1 MRSDILALNEARQ
14 AKIAAQ
20 LGAMPAAFRL
30 FNQSDTYTVPFRC
43 MMDML
48 LVGGGASGGM
58 TYSSGVVAGAG
69 AGEVA
74 MLYGKVFEA
83 GTVLSVAVGT
93 GGAPVTR
100 STAGQTKGNPGGTTA
115 VYNAS
120 LGFNLA
126 AFGGQPGDVGAVNT
140 LQGGGPG
147 GTGGGASYPV
157 AGALHFPGGSGGSA
171 TSTTFGVAGG
181 GAVNIMGWSSPTTK
195 LDGGSLTSGSGAA
208 GGAGVGGK
216 GGDKTTATA
225 NSFSP
230 GGGSG
235 GPGDNALSSAAA
247 AGPNAV
253 GMRTQASM
261 SSLATLATWG
271 LDYFGGGGYTT
282 VAPGPGGGSSGDTVA
297 NIKASGI
304 FGGMGGAFNGST
316 TVTAIPQAG
325 IGGGGAG
332 LHVVSTAG
340 WMSGRGGDGLVVLVL
355 RRLP

>member
-20 LGAMPAAFRL
+20 LGAMPAAYRL
-30 FNQSDTYTVPFRC
+30 FNQSDIYTVPFRC

-74 MLYGKVFEA
+74 MLYGAVFEA
-83 GTVLSVAVGT
+83 GTELSVVVGA

-100 STAGQTKGNPGGTTA
+100 STAGQTQGNAGTATRVSCA
-115 VYNAS
+115 P
-120 LGFNLA
+120 LGFDLRA
-126 AFGGQPGDVGAVNT
+126 YPGQPGSVGTGFQNGGAGGAGGGIAYPVPGA
-140 LQGGGPG
+140 LHFAGGPG
-147 GTGGGASYPV
+147 GSAS
-157 AGALHFPGGSGGSA
+157 SA
-171 TSTTFGVAGG
+171 TFGVAGG
-181 GAVNIMGWSSPTTK
+181 GAVNIMGWSDPATR
-195 LDGGSLTSGSGAA
+195 LIGGSFNQGTGGA
-208 GGAGVGGK
+208 GGAGVGGQ
-216 GGDKTTATA
+216 GGDKNTATS

-235 GPGDNALSSAAA
+235 GPGDNALSSAAT

-282 VAPGPGGGSSGDTVA
+282 VAPGPGGGSSGDTFA

-316 TVTAIPQAG
+316 TVTPIPQAG

-332 LHVVSTAG
+332 LHVGSTVG

>member
-20 LGAMPAAFRL
+20 LGAMPAAYRL

-48 LVGGGASGGM
+48 LVGSGASGGM
-58 TYSSGVVAGAG
+58 TYQSGVVAGAG

-74 MLYGKVFEA
+74 MLYEAVFEA
-83 GTVLSVAVGT
+83 GTELSVVVGA
-93 GGAPVTR
+93 GGAPVNR
-100 STAGQTKGNPGGTTA
+100 NSAGQTQGNAGTQTR
-115 VYNAS
+115 VSSAS
-120 LGFNLA
+120 LGFDLRA
-126 AFGGQPGDVGAVNT
+126 YPGQPGSVGTGFQNGGAGGSGGGIAFPVPGA
-140 LQGGGPG
+140 LHFAGGPG
-147 GTGGGASYPV
+147 GSAS
-157 AGALHFPGGSGGSA
+157 SA
-171 TSTTFGVAGG
+171 TFGVAGG
-181 GAVNIMGWSSPTTK
+181 GAVNIMGWSSPTDK
-195 LDGGSLTSGSGAA
+195 LGGGSFTSGSGAA

-271 LDYFGGGGYTT
+271 LEYFGGGGYTT
-282 VAPGPGGGSSGDTVA
+282 VAPGPGGGSSGDELD

-304 FGGMGGAFNGST
+304 FGGMGGVFDASGSA
-316 TVTAIPQAG
+316 TAIPQAG

-332 LHVVSTAG
+332 LHVANGSG
-340 WMSGRGGDGLVVLVL
+340 WMSGRGGGGLVVLVL